1 MLMHFLV
8 FVWIMKNRFAKLNAQ
23 LATMVVPGLEEET
36 LVSLLTILNPPNKGY
51 FAGEINFI
59 DGNRFRHINL

>member
-1 MLMHFLV
+1 
-8 FVWIMKNRFAKLNAQ
+8 
-23 LATMVVPGLEEET
+23 MVVPGLEEET